1 MVRVSKR
8 WKAVFGTSAIITIVV
23 GIFSSH
29 YIQLALKEHI
39 SLREFIIRTIKAN
52 QNLDVNSSMYGSFF
66 NNSWQTLWAIDVLEA
81 LQAISSINKSSFLAF
96 LVGSN
101 KTGLADLPLMANAK
115 NNVDR
120 AFIIVHTA
128 YTIGEV
134 SELPASMVDMIKET
148 IRIYQNATYSAEFPW
163 WMIDRYFLFETARI
177 LNQTRYINFTLQS
190 QDIINSMESSYYWNR
205 EIGGL
210 YFDVKALEE
219 LSIMKN
225 GLALAELHEVTR
237 NFLLLYV
244 ASLWS
249 DTYCGFYESFGEL
262 GSRFAEPTLE
272 STSEAVLAYEKVF
285 GTTRRPF
292 EQSAVS
298 SENKPLIGK
307 VGRNFENL
315 LTFLQRCQ
323 NRYGLFFNKPSA
335 VDDSNNSFQ
344 LPLTYYAVSILRAI
358 KCLDFLNQTVRWPAQ
373 PTIVEAISDLF

>member
-1 MVRVSKR
+1 MVRISKR
-8 WKAVFGTSAIITIVV
+8 WKAVFGALAIITIVV

-29 YIQLALKEHI
+29 YIQLALTEHI

-81 LQAISSINKSSFLAF
+81 LQAISSINKSSVLAF
-96 LVGSN
+96 LIGSN
-101 KTGLADLPLMANAK
+101 QTGPADLPLMANATR
-115 NNVDR
+115 NVYQ

-128 YTIGEV
+128 CTIGKV

-163 WMIDRYFLFETARI
+163 WRVNRYFLFETARI
-177 LNQTRYINFTLQS
+177 LSQTRYINFMLQS
-190 QDIINSMESSYYWNR
+190 QDITNSMESSYYWNR
-205 EIGGL
+205 EMGGL
-210 YFDVKALEE
+210 YFDIKALEE

-225 GLALAELHEVTR
+225 GLALAELPEVTR
-237 NFLLLYV
+237 NFLLLYI

-249 DTYCGFYESFGEL
+249 DTHYGFYESFDEV
-262 GSRFAEPTLE
+262 GSRFDEPTLE

-298 SENKPLIGK
+298 SENKPFIGK

-323 NRYGLFFNKPSA
+323 NRYGLFFNKPSD

-344 LPLTYYAVSILRAI
+344 LPPTYNAVSILRTI

-373 PTIVEAISDLF
+373 PTLVEAISDLF